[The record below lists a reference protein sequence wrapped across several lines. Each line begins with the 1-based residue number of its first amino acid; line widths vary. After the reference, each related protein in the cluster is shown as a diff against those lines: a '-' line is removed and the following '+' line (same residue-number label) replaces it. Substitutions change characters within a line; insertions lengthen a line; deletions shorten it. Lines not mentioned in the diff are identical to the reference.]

1 MPKLRVELD
10 GPRLTECV
18 ILRDGQPLT
27 QVIHLS
33 VNLDASTR
41 EQMVSLGQVA
51 VLDGDVFTSDSIH
64 TIKRA
69 TISLE
74 YEEV

>member
-18 ILRDGQPLT
+18 ILKDGQPQT
-27 QVIHLS
+27 QVTRLY
-33 VNLDASTR
+33 VLMDASDRT
-41 EQMVSLGQVA
+41 QILNIASAIV
-51 VLDGDVFTSDSIH
+51 DGGEMFESEVTH

-69 TISLE
+69 TISIE
-74 YEEV
+74 YQEV